1 MRAPS
6 NEVASTA
13 LLRDGT
19 LWVMSKACPTPRP
32 FNAVAG
38 SVIFLTLLFFVS
50 FVSRFIFS
58 PLFPAI
64 GKDIPLKPGQAGTL
78 FLLGAVGAL
87 IGSFVA
93 GLVSSRLNHRGSI
106 LIAVFGAAAALVAA
120 HFAGSIWVLGACLI
134 ALGFFAGIH
143 TPSSVAT
150 ITAIVRPADWGK
162 ALSIQ
167 QLGPP
172 LSLVIGPLLAVGL
185 LKWFS
190 WQTTLLWVAGLC
202 ALLGLVFLAFRGLG
216 SFPGDAPS
224 PALLKPVVRIR
235 SFWVMIFLFALGMG
249 AQVGVYTM
257 LPLYLTT
264 QRGMSAG
271 SANTILGLANIS
283 PLLMA
288 FVSGWVTD
296 RIGEKRTM
304 TLFLFL
310 AGLSTVMVGS
320 MSGTAM
326 KVSIFLM
333 AAFAVGFFPPA
344 FKALSRIVQP
354 TFRSLAAG
362 FAPPV
367 AFLLGGGLL
376 PAALGYMGQAYTF
389 GLGITIIGVIITVGS
404 LATFFL
410 KLLTDLGE
418 GC

>member
-1 MRAPS
+1 
-6 NEVASTA
+6 
-13 LLRDGT
+13 
-19 LWVMSKACPTPRP
+19 MSKACPTPRP

-38 SVIFLTLLFFVS
+38 SVIFLTLLFFLS

-58 PLFPAI
+58 PLFPTIA
-64 GKDIPLKPGQAGTL
+64 KDIPLRPGQAGTL
-78 FLLGAVGAL
+78 FLFGAVGAL
-87 IGSFVA
+87 IGSFLA

-106 LIAVFGAAAALVAA
+106 LIAIFGAAGALVAA
-120 HFAGSIWVLGACLI
+120 HFAGSIWILGACLV

-150 ITAIVRPADWGK
+150 ITAMVRPSDWGK

-172 LSLVIGPLLAVGL
+172 LSLVAGPLLAVGL

-202 ALLGLVFLAFRGLG
+202 ALLGLIFLAFRGLG
-216 SFPGDAPS
+216 AFPGDAPMPS
-224 PALLKPVVRIR
+224 MLKPVVRIR

-264 QRGMSAG
+264 QRGMSTG

-296 RIGEKRTM
+296 MIGEKWTM

-310 AGLSTVMVGS
+310 AGVSTALAGSLSG
-320 MSGTAM
+320 APM
-326 KVSIFLM
+326 KASIFFM

-354 TFRSLAAG
+354 THRSLAAG

-376 PAALGYMGQAYTF
+376 PTALGFMGQAYTF
-389 GLGITIIGVIITVGS
+389 GLGITIIGAIIAVGS
-404 LATFFL
+404 FATFL
-410 KLLTDLGE
+410 LRLLTDLGE

>member
-1 MRAPS
+1 
-6 NEVASTA
+6 
-13 LLRDGT
+13 
-19 LWVMSKACPTPRP
+19 
-32 FNAVAG
+32 
-38 SVIFLTLLFFVS
+38 VIFLTLLFFLS

-58 PLFPAI
+58 PLFPTI
-64 GKDIPLKPGQAGTL
+64 GEDIPLKPGQAGTL
-78 FLLGAVGAL
+78 FLLGAVGTL
-87 IGSFVA
+87 TGSFVA
-93 GLVSSRLNHRGSI
+93 GLISSRLNHRGSI
-106 LIAVFGAAAALVAA
+106 LIAIFGAAAALVAA
-120 HFAGSIWVLGACLI
+120 HFASSLWMIGACLV

-143 TPSSVAT
+143 VPSSVAT
-150 ITAIVRPADWGK
+150 ITAIVRPSEWGK

-172 LSLVIGPLLAVGL
+172 LSLVVGPLLAVGL

-202 ALLGLVFLAFRGLG
+202 ALLGLIFLAFRGLG
-216 SFPGDAPS
+216 SFPGDAPK
-224 PALLKPVVRIR
+224 PAMLGPVLRIR

-310 AGLSTVMVGS
+310 AGVSTALAGSLSGVG
-320 MSGTAM
+320 M

-344 FKALSRIVQP
+344 FKAISRIVQP

-362 FAPPV
+362 YAPPV
-367 AFLLGGGLL
+367 AFMLGGGLL
-376 PAALGYMGQAYTF
+376 PAALGYVGQAYTF
-389 GLGITIIGVIITVGS
+389 GLGITIIGVVIAVGS
-404 LATFFL
+404 FATVL
-410 KLLTDLGE
+410 LRLLTDLGE